1 MGNTAIRW
9 FTSSYS
15 SANAQCVEA
24 AFIWF
29 TSSYSSADAEC
40 VEAAFIPG
48 HTLLR
53 DSKLGEGSP
62 VLAFGPAR
70 WASFTSAIADGVFDR
85 HG

>member
-9 FTSSYS
+9 FTSGYS
-15 SANAQCVEA
+15 SAN
-24 AFIWF
+24 
-29 TSSYSSADAEC
+29 AEC

-53 DSKLGEGSP
+53 DSKLGEESP
-62 VLAFGPAR
+62 ILAFGPTR
-70 WASFTSAIADGVFDR
+70 WASFTSAIGDGAFDP

>member
-15 SANAQCVEA
+15 SAN
-24 AFIWF
+24 
-29 TSSYSSADAEC
+29 AEC

-53 DSKLGEGSP
+53 DSKLGGGSP
-62 VLAFGPAR
+62 ILAFGPTQ
-70 WASFTSAIADGVFDR
+70 WASFTSAISDGAFDLR
-85 HG
+85 G